1 MKDRTESTIKAKN
14 QSLPQGFSQLEKE
27 RGAGNEIAEEFGPS
41 LTGEPSKLHFYLDWR
56 TRHRLLSKLV
66 IKSCSISFTYLST

>member
-41 LTGEPSKLHFYLDWR
+41 LTDEP
-56 TRHRLLSKLV
+56 
-66 IKSCSISFTYLST
+66 